1 MTTVQQPRPD
11 LRRPSRGPTGRPAVQ
26 QYRAP
31 SRIRPNAHWPRSLL
45 VLAALLS
52 AYAGMH
58 VVLQELSWWFVGGL
72 FAAIVL
78 AATTI
83 TRFFTTSRWIPPLV
97 ALGASVLG
105 VTIGFGGD
113 TPWLG
118 ILPTFDTGD
127 HINAVINSGWQSIA
141 EQRVPATPELGIVL
155 LLVFLMIGSAFVADA
170 AVSIIE
176 SPALMAPPL
185 LTLLALPVA
194 VRPDIADPLWFLV
207 TAILFLIVLR
217 LGRRPASTAVLGLM
231 GSIVIGGSLLTP
243 TFLPAVEEDSGP
255 IGGGIATGINPL
267 VNLGDDLRRGDPV
280 TALTYTTN
288 AGTGLYLRLATL
300 DTFNG
305 RSWSPTMVE
314 TDRDNVVAEF
324 PQPVGLA
331 DPVARET
338 LAATVQVGEVSGRWL
353 PLPYPSRTVTG
364 LVGDWYWEANGL
376 SARSGNAGV
385 RGQLYDVTFLDV
397 QPNIDQVRVSM
408 PDPGGESPWL
418 ALPAR
423 LPEVIGQTAQEV
435 TAGAETSYDK
445 AIALQ
450 TYFTD
455 GTFQYS
461 EDAPVE
467 EGYDGTSGDIL
478 ATFLEKKAGY
488 CVHFAS
494 AMAVMAR
501 ELGIPARMAVGFQ
514 PGNSSTLTGVTTYTV
529 SSHDMHAW
537 PELYFDG
544 IGWLR
549 FEPTPG
555 RGITPDYS
563 AVPAVDDPLTPE
575 DEGATPA
582 PTSTTGPGAA
592 PERPDEQGVDP
603 GAGGLAGPAANPLPI
618 VLASLGAILLI
629 GGIAPSV
636 IRIVVRSRRLRAV
649 RSGRDPAAAAWAELR
664 DTARDYGW
672 AAPES
677 ETPRDFADRLAVVMQ
692 SDKEAIAGL
701 RSDVEE
707 SAFAP
712 PGRGVPSVGELRA
725 VRKAIART
733 VDRRDR
739 LRAIFMPA
747 SLLARFRWD
756 PEG

>member
-1 MTTVQQPRPD
+1 MTALHEARPE
-11 LRRPSRGPTGRPAVQ
+11 LRRPSRSPSGRPTVP
-26 QYRAP
+26 QYRPPA
-31 SRIRPNAHWPRSLL
+31 RIRPNANWPRSLL

-58 VVLQELSWWFVGGL
+58 VVLQDLSWWLVGGL
-72 FAAIVL
+72 FTALVL

-83 TRFFTTSRWIPPLV
+83 SRFFTTARWIPPLV
-97 ALGASVLG
+97 AFGVSVLG

-113 TPWLG
+113 TSWLG
-118 ILPTFDTGD
+118 IVPTFDTGD
-127 HINAVINSGWQSIA
+127 RINEVVNSGWLSIA

-155 LLVFLMIGSAFVADA
+155 LLVFLMIASAFVADA
-170 AVSIIE
+170 AVSVIE

-185 LTLLALPVA
+185 LTILALPVA

-207 TAILFLIVLR
+207 TAILFLVILR
-217 LGRRPASTAVLGLM
+217 LGRRPASTAVLALM
-231 GSIVIGGSLLTP
+231 GSIVVGGSLLTP
-243 TFLPAVEEDSGP
+243 TFLPAVEESPGP
-255 IGGGIATGINPL
+255 IGGGVATGINPL

-280 TALTYTTN
+280 TALTYTTTS
-288 AGTGLYLRLATL
+288 GEGLYLRLATL

-314 TDRDNVVAEF
+314 TDPDNVVAEF
-324 PQPVGLA
+324 PRPVGLG
-331 DPVARET
+331 DPVLRET

-353 PLPYPSRTVTG
+353 PLPYPSQTVSG

-397 QPNIDQVRVSM
+397 KPNIDQVRVSM

-423 LPEVIGQTAQEV
+423 MPEVIGDTAREV
-435 TAGAETSYDK
+435 TASAETSYDK
-445 AIALQ
+445 AVALQ

-455 GTFQYS
+455 GLFRYT

-467 EGYDGTSGDIL
+467 EGYDGTGAEIL

-514 PGNSSTLTGVTTYTV
+514 PGAMSTLTGVTTYTV
-529 SSHDMHAW
+529 SSHDLHAW

-563 AVPAVDDPLTPE
+563 TPAAVDDPLTPE

-582 PTSTTGPGAA
+582 PTSTAGPGAA

-603 GAGGLAGPAANPLPI
+603 GAAGGGGAVANPLPI
-618 VLASLGAILLI
+618 VLGSLLAILLL

-636 IRIVVRSRRLRAV
+636 IRAIIRAQRLRAV
-649 RSGRDPAAAAWAELR
+649 RAGRDPAAAAWAELR

-672 AAPES
+672 AAPDS
-677 ETPRDFADRLAVVMQ
+677 ETPRDFADRLAVVMK
-692 SDKEAIAGL
+692 SDQEAIAGL

-712 PGRGVPSVGELRA
+712 PGRGVPSVDELRA
-725 VRKAIART
+725 VRKAISRT

-739 LRAIFMPA
+739 LRAVFLPA